1 MQRYYICT
9 NLFCCRVRIK
19 TFFYS
24 LTVLLAGLFSPVA
37 LHSQAW
43 QDSVR
48 AQTRLLTELSQS
60 ENLEKAVVEAG
71 KLRVLLIRQKIACP
85 PATAALLSSI
95 YHRTRNETG
104 ALRFLEELEAETR
117 RDRNVFTKSQLLSVL
132 VKEYTRWQLPEKALF
147 IQQQL
152 TVVQDSIA
160 ARHVK
165 AEQARSKRQLDSL
178 QRMHEATNASAKDM
192 VMMER
197 DRALLLGGILGLIF
211 LALLITNA
219 RTNDRWRKKMDTREL
234 EMEIQ
239 LSTLRGNNTYI
250 EPPTQTEPE
259 RETRTAIDNPVNET
273 TTVVEAV
280 AATVPLLRAN
290 PTGMGEPTQLAL
302 LIEPNRQIVLY
313 LKSLLSDR
321 FLIETVANG
330 SEGIHKA
337 NNMLPD
343 LIICDA
349 LLNGKTG
356 IDVARQIKL
365 AERTNHIP
373 VILLTEKFGNEG
385 KLDALRAGAD
395 AWFNRPVLDDEFDG
409 QVNRLLAAQKDRHAM
424 FGRVVHFYFTPNRIE
439 ADNPFLH
446 EIMRMIEQNISDH
459 DFTADAIARK
469 LQMPNTLF
477 VRKLKAL
484 TGKEPVQLIRE
495 MRLEKAKILLESR
508 AAMPQV
514 IAELVGYSNP
524 GAFSLAFKEY
534 FGENTL
540 LLQMPNRRLPGNTEN
555 L

>member
-1 MQRYYICT
+1 
-9 NLFCCRVRIK
+9 
-19 TFFYS
+19 
-24 LTVLLAGLFSPVA
+24 
-37 LHSQAW
+37 
-43 QDSVR
+43 
-48 AQTRLLTELSQS
+48 
-60 ENLEKAVVEAG
+60 
-71 KLRVLLIRQKIACP
+71 
-85 PATAALLSSI
+85 
-95 YHRTRNETG
+95 
-104 ALRFLEELEAETR
+104 
-117 RDRNVFTKSQLLSVL
+117 
-132 VKEYTRWQLPEKALF
+132 
-147 IQQQL
+147 
-152 TVVQDSIA
+152 
-160 ARHVK
+160 
-165 AEQARSKRQLDSL
+165 
-178 QRMHEATNASAKDM
+178 
-192 VMMER
+192 MER

-219 RTNDRWRKKMDTREL
+219 RANDRWRKKLDTREL
-234 EMEIQ
+234 EMEIERSS
-239 LSTLRGNNTYI
+239 LSGNNTYI
-250 EPPTQTEPE
+250 ESPTEMEPAK
-259 RETRTAIDNPVNET
+259 ETRITINNPVNET

-280 AATVPLLRAN
+280 SATVPTLRSN

-321 FLIETVANG
+321 FLIETVSNG

-424 FGRVVHFYFTPNRIE
+424 FGRVIHFYFTPNRVE

-446 EIMRMIEQNISDH
+446 EIMRMIEQNISDQ
-459 DFTADAIARK
+459 DFTADTIARK

-495 MRLEKAKILLESR
+495 LRLEKAKILLESR

-524 GAFSLAFKEY
+524 GAFALAFKEY

-540 LLQMPNRRLPGNTEN
+540 LLQMPTRRLPGNTD
-555 L
+555 